1 MFYLLFLMVLSIP
14 CDGQNADT
22 GNQPLINA
30 QIYSSMF
37 VRRREEHKTLLDH
50 FQRTEKYDRKFKLL
64 EIGINQILAILREN
78 RPKLV
83 QENYS
88 TSGFPKTSNMIDAL
102 TLVVENTC
110 LIGDL
115 ILHMPDLSD
124 KILSKDNDW
133 KETLNW
139 AVQFTVGVHDVVD
152 PKTRKMLSL
161 VDQEINVERRTS
173 DYINPYREIEQ
184 PSAKK
189 RSKEKKK
196 LKKGP
201 QLRSAGRTEL

>member
-1 MFYLLFLMVLSIP
+1 MFYLLILMVLSIP

-22 GNQPLINA
+22 GNQPIINA

-50 FQRTEKYDRKFKLL
+50 FQRTEKYERKFKLL
-64 EIGINQILAILREN
+64 EIGINQILAIIREN

-83 QENYS
+83 QEDYS
-88 TSGFPKTSNMIDAL
+88 ISGFPKASNMVDAL

-124 KILSKDNDW
+124 KILAKDNDW

-139 AVQFTVGVHDVVD
+139 AVQFTVGVQDVID
-152 PKTRKMLSL
+152 PKTLKMLSL
-161 VDQEINVERRTS
+161 VDQEINVEKRTS
-173 DYINPYREIEQ
+173 NYINPYRKTEQ

-189 RSKEKKK
+189 RTKEKKK

-201 QLRSAGRTEL
+201 QLHSAGRTEL